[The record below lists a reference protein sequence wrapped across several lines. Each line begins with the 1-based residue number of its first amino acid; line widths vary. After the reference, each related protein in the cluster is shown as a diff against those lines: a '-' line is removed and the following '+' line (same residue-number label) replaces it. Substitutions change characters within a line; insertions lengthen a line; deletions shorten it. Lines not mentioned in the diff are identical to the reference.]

1 MKKWLLFASL
11 ILVYSAL
18 AANNCIASGFRLPD
32 QDAKAL
38 GMGGAFTAMADN
50 PSAVWYNPAGITQL
64 DGTRV
69 SAGFIAIYPI
79 LTHENTDGTTDVAER
94 ELFLQPALFGTTTLN
109 DRVALGLGVNSPFGL
124 STEWSPFS
132 KTSNLAT
139 LSKVTTANLNPNVA
153 YKMNNGLSLA
163 LGLDYIR
170 LNATLDR
177 TIAPGVLLRLNGDG
191 DGLGANVAVKFRAT
205 DQLDLGLSYR
215 SRIKIRVD
223 GDAEVGPLG
232 LSNSAHTEITLPDII
247 LVGASYK
254 ASDKLTLNTD
264 LEYTWWSTYDRL
276 EIESATILILN
287 QLGGGP
293 PTNTDV
299 EQREWKN
306 SWILRVGGQYRV
318 SDEWTLRAGLLY
330 DKNPVPSE
338 RFETSLPDSDRQG
351 ITIGSGYT
359 TGNITIDG
367 AYMYLRFSTRHITN
381 SFAGGSF
388 PIPALDGTYES
399 KAHLLGL
406 TIAYKF

>member
-11 ILVYSAL
+11 ITAYFAL
-18 AANNCIASGFRLPD
+18 AAHDGTASGFRLPD

-64 DGTRV
+64 DGTRA
-69 SAGFIAIYPI
+69 SAGIITIYPI
-79 LTHENTDGTTDVAER
+79 LTHENTDGTTDVADR
-94 ELFLQPALFGTTTLN
+94 KLFLQPALFGTTTLN
-109 DRVALGLGVNSPFGL
+109 DRMTLGLGLNSPFGL
-124 STEWSPFS
+124 STEWSAFS
-132 KTSNLAT
+132 ETSSVAT
-139 LSKVTTANLNPNVA
+139 LSRVTTINLNPNVA
-153 YKMNNGLSLA
+153 YKMNNRLSLA

-170 LNATLDR
+170 LDATLDR
-177 TIAPGVLLRLNGDG
+177 TIAPGVLLSLKGNG
-191 DGLGANVAVKFRAT
+191 DGLGVNGAAKFRAT
-205 DQLDLGLSYR
+205 DDLDLGLSYR

-254 ASDKLTLNTD
+254 ASDKLTLNSD

-276 EIESATILILN
+276 EIESTTILVLN
-287 QLGGGP
+287 QLSGGP

-306 SWILRVGGQYRV
+306 SWILRIGSQYRI
-318 SDEWTLRAGLLY
+318 SDEWMLRAGLLY

-351 ITIGSGYT
+351 VTIGSGYT
-359 TGNITIDG
+359 TGNVTIDG

-381 SFAGGSF
+381 SLAGGNS
-388 PIPALDGTYES
+388 PDPSLNGTYKS
-399 KAHLLGL
+399 QAHLLGL